1 MNDRQILTL
10 AISILVPL
18 GLLFL
23 GNSRITD
30 VKEALRSEIRASE
43 SKLELRVG
51 QLEAKMD
58 LGFERM
64 DRKLE
69 TILKILADHEAR
81 LPH

>member
-1 MNDRQILTL
+1 MNDTQILTL
-10 AISILVPL
+10 SILVPL

-30 VKEALRSEIRASE
+30 VKEALRAEIKASE
-43 SKLELRVG
+43 SKLEVRVG
-51 QLEAKMD
+51 Q
-58 LGFERM
+58 
-64 DRKLE
+64 LE